1 MRFLQHMLSHRS
13 KRGECGGKLGQAS
26 HHSLAARTVGVAAF
40 YGGHALLFNNCQD
53 IPLYLLHQLQA
64 VYQKSGYCLEEAKK
78 HSPSLVLPYRV

>member
-1 MRFLQHMLSHRS
+1 MFSYVFKS
-13 KRGECGGKLGQAS
+13 DERGKKLGRAS

-53 IPLYLLHQLQA
+53 IPPCLLHQLQA

-78 HSPSLVLPYRV
+78 HFLLPFHPTRIDNMRV